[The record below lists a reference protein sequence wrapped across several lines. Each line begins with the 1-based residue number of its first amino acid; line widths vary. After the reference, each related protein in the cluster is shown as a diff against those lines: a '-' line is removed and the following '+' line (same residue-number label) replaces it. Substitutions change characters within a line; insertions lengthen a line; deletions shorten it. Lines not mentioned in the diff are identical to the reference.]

1 MAAIKV
7 KLVHGLSG
15 ISADHRATIVGLG
28 LKKTNSE
35 KILPDTPQTLGMIS
49 KVSYLIEWERVD
61 GCPLCSSSYH
71 LIIDAEASVVVC
83 RDCGHRYVDPRPTQA
98 ESGKPPVRALPRQ
111 IKSGTTPVC
120 STANHFP
127 VRPKPV

>member
-35 KILPDTPQTLGMIS
+35 KILPDTPQTLGMVS
-49 KVSYLIEWERVD
+49 KVSYLVEWERVD
-61 GCPLCSSSYH
+61 AP
-71 LIIDAEASVVVC
+71 A
-83 RDCGHRYVDPRPTQA
+83 
-98 ESGKPPVRALPRQ
+98 PPGR
-111 IKSGTTPVC
+111 
-120 STANHFP
+120 TA
-127 VRPKPV
+127 RKKAAART